1 MISSV
6 GTVNYQ
12 HTTSQQI
19 FVVSQNS
26 QNFLNNGQPILTTQI
41 SHLQAPAQQ
50 QQHQTQ
56 ILPSPSCSSNNN
68 IKKTCSSQ
76 QQQQQTQQN
85 QPRQHPKKRK
95 FDPAEL
101 EEMDSTAN
109 VVIKNGLMDNIYST
123 GLQNSENG
131 SQTIKLEHIR
141 LQPQQTL
148 YTTQQSPPTTI
159 YKNLRI
165 ETPQILQTGP
175 DLIDLGEWC
184 DSRVLA
190 KQKDYFVS
198 GITRT
203 TDISNAVIV
212 EFDHPEGQQQIYQD
226 VFGTGRYDIIS
237 DACPSAS
244 DVSTFLYFLF
254 MVKILF
260 GI

>member
-12 HTTSQQI
+12 HTASQQI

-41 SHLQAPAQQ
+41 SHLQAPSAQQQ

-56 ILPSPSCSSNNN
+56 ILPSPSCSSN
-68 IKKTCSSQ
+68 IKKICSSQ
-76 QQQQQTQQN
+76 QQQQQN

-141 LQPQQTL
+141 LQPQQL
-148 YTTQQSPPTTI
+148 YTTNSSPTI
-159 YKNLRI
+159 YKNIRI
-165 ETPQILQTGP
+165 ETPQQILQSGP
-175 DLIDLGEWC
+175 ELIDLGEWC

-203 TDISNAVIV
+203 TDVTNAVIV
-212 EFDHPEGQQQIYQD
+212 EFDYPEGQQQIYQD
-226 VFGTGRYDIIS
+226 VFGTGRFDIIS

-244 DVSTFLYFLF
+244 DVSRKFYFMFKRL
-254 MVKILF
+254 
-260 GI
+260 GIYKKKV

>member
-12 HTTSQQI
+12 HTTSQQK

-41 SHLQAPAQQ
+41 SHLQAPSAQQ
-50 QQHQTQ
+50 QQTQ
-56 ILPSPSCSSNNN
+56 ILPSPSCSS
-68 IKKTCSSQ
+68 KKICSSQ
-76 QQQQQTQQN
+76 QQQQQQQN

-148 YTTQQSPPTTI
+148 YTTQQQHSSPPTTI
-159 YKNLRI
+159 YKNIRI
-165 ETPQILQTGP
+165 ETPQVSQSGP
-175 DLIDLGEWC
+175 ELIDLGEWC

-226 VFGTGRYDIIS
+226 VFGSGRFDIIS

-244 DVSTFLYFLF
+244 DVSSIFFLYFLF
-254 MVKILF
+254 FNTKWNQ
-260 GI
+260 